1 LCGIGKGKNGVQM
14 LLPRIKLRRDTS
26 EVVLVSTN
34 RELQERLRAAF
45 KGLNRVEFR
54 AIDGALSHVTSHLS
68 NGPAVLIADLDGDP
82 AAAIAAIE
90 NLRRHRF
97 DGPILAVSDT
107 LDEASVRALLHF
119 RIADWL
125 PASAPGEQIV
135 QACERA
141 LTVKRRPNRTTP
153 LECISFLPAG
163 GGVGNTTLAIQTAFL
178 LAQRN
183 RNYQSTCLVDL
194 NFQLGTLADYLDLAP
209 GFKVATVASAPERL
223 DGQLLQVML
232 SRHETGM
239 AVLAPPRAP
248 TECMPVDASVVT
260 KVLGVASE
268 MFDNMVIDLPGSWQP
283 WTDDILAGSDRIY
296 VVTEFSVP
304 ALRKAHELVS
314 ALRGK
319 LDKATPV
326 KVIVNKYRRQLFG
339 RGGLAR
345 RDVVE
350 LLHGDL
356 GGFVPEDHGLVR
368 EAINRGRP
376 LSATNKAN
384 RVSRE
389 LNRIV
394 GPT

>member
-1 LCGIGKGKNGVQM
+1 M
-14 LLPRIKLRRDTS
+14 LLPRIKLRRDTA

-34 RELQERLRAAF
+34 RQLQERLRAAF
-45 KGLNRVEFR
+45 KGLKRVEFR
-54 AIDGALSHVTSHLS
+54 AVDGALSHIASQLVT
-68 NGPAVLIADLDGDP
+68 GPSVLIADLDGDP
-82 AAAIAAIE
+82 AGAIAAIE

-97 DGPILAVSDT
+97 DGSILAVSDT
-107 LDEASVRALLHF
+107 LDEASVRALLQF
-119 RIADWL
+119 RISDWL

-141 LTVKRRPNRTTP
+141 LTAKRQPNRTTP
-153 LECISFLPAG
+153 LECIAFVPAAG
-163 GGVGNTTLAIQTAFL
+163 GAGTTTLAIQTGFL
-178 LAQRN
+178 LAQRA

-194 NFQLGTLADYLDLAP
+194 NFQLGTLADYLDLTP
-209 GFKVATVASAPERL
+209 GFKVGTVTNAPERL

-248 TECMPVDASVVT
+248 IDCIPVDATVVT

-268 MFDNMVIDLPGSWQP
+268 MFDTMVIDLPASWQA
-283 WTDDILAGSDRIY
+283 WTDDVLAGSDRVYI
-296 VVTEFSVP
+296 VTEFSVP

-314 ALRGK
+314 ALKSG
-319 LDKATPV
+319 LDKATPI

-339 RGGLAR
+339 RSGLAR

-350 LLHGDL
+350 LLQGDL
-356 GGFVPEDHGLVR
+356 GGFVPEDYDLVR

-376 LSATNKAN
+376 LSATNRSN

-389 LNRIV
+389 LNRIIS
-394 GPT
+394 PT

>member
-1 LCGIGKGKNGVQM
+1 M
-14 LLPRIKLRRDTS
+14 LLPRIKLRRDTA
-26 EVVLVSTN
+26 EVVLVSAN
-34 RELQERLRAAF
+34 RQLQERLRAAF
-45 KGLNRVEFR
+45 KGAKRYEFR
-54 AIDGALSHVTSHLS
+54 AIDGALTQVAAQLDS
-68 NGPAVLIADLDGDP
+68 GPAILIADLDQEP
-82 AAAIAAIE
+82 TTVIAAIE

-97 DGPILAVSDT
+97 EGSILAMSDT

-141 LTVKRRPNRTTP
+141 LTLKRRPHRTTP
-153 LECISFLPAG
+153 LECISFVPAA

-183 RNYQSTCLVDL
+183 RNYEFTCLVDL

-209 GFKVATVASAPERL
+209 GFRVGTVANAPDRL

-239 AVLAPPRAP
+239 AVLAPPRTP
-248 TECMPVDASVVT
+248 IECMPVDAGVVT

-268 MFDNMVIDLPGSWQP
+268 MFDNMIIDLPASWQP
-283 WTDDILAGSDRIY
+283 WTDDVLAGSDRIY
-296 VVTEFSVP
+296 IVTEFSVP

-314 ALRGK
+314 ALKGR
-319 LDKATPV
+319 LDKATPI
-326 KVIVNKYRRQLFG
+326 KVIVNKVRRQLFG
-339 RGGLAR
+339 RGGLAQ

-350 LLHGDL
+350 LLQGDL
-356 GGFVPEDHGLVR
+356 GGFVPEDYGLVR

-376 LSATNKAN
+376 LSATNKSN
-384 RVSRE
+384 RVSRQ

-394 GPT
+394 SPA

>member
-1 LCGIGKGKNGVQM
+1 M
-14 LLPRIKLRRDTS
+14 LLPRIKLRRDTAD
-26 EVVLVSTN
+26 VVLVSAN
-34 RELQERLRAAF
+34 RQLQERLRAAF
-45 KGLNRVEFR
+45 KGLKRVEFR
-54 AIDGALSHVTSHLS
+54 AIDGALADVMSQLEI
-68 NGPAVLIADLDGDP
+68 GPSVLIADLDGDP

-97 DGPILAVSDT
+97 DGSILAVSDT

-141 LTVKRRPNRTTP
+141 LHVKRRPNRTTP
-153 LECISFLPAG
+153 LECISFVPAA
-163 GGVGNTTLAIQTAFL
+163 GGVGTTTLAIQTAFL
-178 LAQRN
+178 LAQRT

-209 GFKVATVASAPERL
+209 GFKLATVANAPERL

-248 TECMPVDASVVT
+248 IECMPVDTTVVT

-268 MFDNMVIDLPGSWQP
+268 MFDSMIIDLPASWQA
-283 WTDDILAGSDRIY
+283 WTDDVLAGSDRVYI
-296 VVTEFSVP
+296 VTEFSVP

-314 ALRGK
+314 ALKGR
-319 LDKATPV
+319 LDKATPI

-339 RGGLAR
+339 RSGLAR

-356 GGFVPEDHGLVR
+356 GGFVPEDYGLVR

-389 LNRIV
+389 LNRIIS
-394 GPT
+394 PA

>member
-1 LCGIGKGKNGVQM
+1 M
-14 LLPRIKLRRDTS
+14 LLPRIKLRRDTAD
-26 EVVLVSTN
+26 VVLVSAN
-34 RELQERLRAAF
+34 RQLQERLHAAF
-45 KGLNRVEFR
+45 KGLKRVEFR
-54 AIDGALSHVTSHLS
+54 AIDGALADVASQLEI
-68 NGPAVLIADLDGDP
+68 GPSVLIADLDGDP
-82 AAAIAAIE
+82 AAAITAIE

-97 DGPILAVSDT
+97 DGAILAVSDT

-125 PASAPGEQIV
+125 PASASGEQIV

-141 LTVKRRPNRTTP
+141 LSVKRRPNRTTP
-153 LECISFLPAG
+153 LECISFVPAA
-163 GGVGNTTLAIQTAFL
+163 GGVGTTTLAIQTAFL
-178 LAQRN
+178 LAQRA

-194 NFQLGTLADYLDLAP
+194 NFQLGTLADYLDLTP
-209 GFKVATVASAPERL
+209 GFKVGTVANAPERL

-248 TECMPVDASVVT
+248 IECMPVDATVVT
-260 KVLGVASE
+260 KVLGTASE
-268 MFDNMVIDLPGSWQP
+268 MFDTMIIDLPASWQS
-283 WTDDILAGSDRIY
+283 WTDDVLAGSDRIY
-296 VVTEFSVP
+296 IITEFSVP

-314 ALRGK
+314 ALKGR

-326 KVIVNKYRRQLFG
+326 KVIVNKYRRQLFA
-339 RGGLAR
+339 RSGLAR

-350 LLHGDL
+350 LLQGDL
-356 GGFVPEDHGLVR
+356 AGFVPEDYGLVR

-389 LNRIV
+389 LHRIV
-394 GPT
+394 SPA